1 MLNRYAMVV
10 EHSWFGPGTG
20 NEYKNK
26 TNYTTIAHNVD
37 EAISDAQRAFSSS
50 KNVVVTNIFSEE
62 C

>member
-1 MLNRYAMVV
+1 MVV